1 MRKYLIQCK
10 FCGALLIKTEIV
22 SFFNTEIK
30 CPKCREI
37 LKLPEDIIITK
48 EEKKKFQIKKREGA

>member
-1 MRKYLIQCK
+1 VRKYLIQCK
-10 FCGALLIKTEIV
+10 SCGALLLKTEMV

-30 CPKCREI
+30 CPKCRKI

-48 EEKKKFQIKKREGA
+48 EDKKKFQIKKREGT

>member
-1 MRKYLIQCK
+1 M
-10 FCGALLIKTEIV
+10 LIKTEMV

-48 EEKKKFQIKKREGA
+48 EEKKKFQIKKRGEGT